1 MPDQYD
7 SGSMLKYLI
16 GASRIKYSVL
26 DDILRPAYGKSERI
40 LFLVDAHSIIYRLYR
55 MKDLDTILSIPEDVA
70 VKDLVIN
77 FLNVIGHYRRYF
89 ATHMECDN
97 DIVIFFNR
105 KLPSY
110 HEMYY
115 PDYQKKL
122 YARYDN
128 NHKDYSAINHIV
140 TKAMKFVESL
150 VPYFEYIYFIN
161 NSGIDDFA
169 AMQYIADLQR
179 YEFFYRIIF
188 SRNMYATQLVDAN
201 TSQLYNSRDKSY
213 LITDTSVYSQGI
225 LKDRKTTASEALTA
239 KMLPFI
245 WAFGGCSD
253 IDMKKSKYFHNV
265 TSVVKT
271 LNPLV
276 EKNFVNDDMSIQ
288 SFLQA
293 ISTYVP
299 DYKAELR
306 SKPTE
311 MINRYRVANCR
322 LAASA
327 ITQDQEAKIISSFID
342 LYDQPALEE
351 INDRLSDI
359 SSNNDFLEID
369 NLNMAEV
376 HQWE

>member
-7 SGSMLKYLI
+7 SGSMIKYLI

-26 DDILRPAYGKSERI
+26 DDILRPVTAQSGKI

-55 MKDLDTILSIPEDVA
+55 MKDLDTILSIPEEVA

-89 ATHMECDN
+89 ATHMGCDN
-97 DIVIFFNR
+97 DIIIFFNR

-122 YARYDN
+122 YERYDAK
-128 NHKDYSAINHIV
+128 HKDYAAINHIV
-140 TKAMKFVESL
+140 TQAMKFVESL
-150 VPYFEYIYFIN
+150 VPYFEYIYFFN
-161 NSGIDDFA
+161 NLGIDDYA
-169 AMQYIADLQR
+169 AMFRIADTER
-179 YEFFYRIIF
+179 YNCFYRIIF
-188 SRNMYATQLVDAN
+188 SRNMYATQLIDTQ

-213 LITDTSVYSQGI
+213 LIIDSSVFSQGI
-225 LKDRKTTASEALTA
+225 LKDRKTKASESLTA
-239 KMLPFI
+239 KMLPLI
-245 WAFGGCSD
+245 WTLSGCSD
-253 IDMKKSKYFHNV
+253 FDMGKSKYFHNV
-265 TSVVKT
+265 TSVIKM

-276 EKNFVNDDMSIQ
+276 EKNVVNDEMSIQ

-293 ISTYVP
+293 ISSYVP

-311 MINRYRVANCR
+311 LINRYRVANCR
-322 LAASA
+322 LASSA
-327 ITQDQEAKIISSFID
+327 ITQDQDAKLISCFID
-342 LYDQPALEE
+342 LYDQPTLES
-351 INDRLSDI
+351 INERLSDI
-359 SSNNDFLEID
+359 SDNSDFLEID
-369 NLNMAEV
+369 NLNLSEGY
-376 HQWE
+376 HWE